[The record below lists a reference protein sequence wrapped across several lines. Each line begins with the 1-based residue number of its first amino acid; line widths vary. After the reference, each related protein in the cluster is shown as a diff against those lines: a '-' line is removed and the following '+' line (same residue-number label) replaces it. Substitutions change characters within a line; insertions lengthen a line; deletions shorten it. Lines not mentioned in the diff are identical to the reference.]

1 MTDHQKGSDKIYDRN
16 VSFGLRQSA
25 AFYFRHAP
33 AATLGMYLLKILF
46 SLLPFLTVIA
56 SARFVDR
63 VLDMSF
69 QGEKGALGSAAL
81 IALLM
86 LVREVGSNLYA
97 FLRTKQWSRT
107 YPVMDRMVAQ
117 KIAALPYE
125 KVEDDRVQDILS
137 RVKEDPEGLL
147 SGIIEGYLELGG
159 FLVSNVSLVAVL
171 VTQAPAWVS
180 AVITGLL
187 VCFGI
192 FAVKG
197 GERQYE
203 ARAEVTLRRRKAEYY
218 GDILKNR
225 ALAQER
231 MLFGYGGSIDE
242 AYLKESR
249 EARKLERKTSKRW
262 LIGMNLGAYIA
273 IGISVLVILTLV
285 TPVLQ
290 GRISVGLFVSL
301 VTAFM
306 SMTQNITW
314 QFPGMLKEMAK
325 GRRMLGDFNT
335 VLQMPVAA
343 EPETD
348 IPAEGTAF
356 ETLEF
361 RHVSFRYPGTEKEV
375 LKNLS
380 FRIERG
386 KHYAFAGRNGCGK
399 STIVKLI
406 LRLYEPDGGEILLNH
421 RNIREYAPGQIWS
434 MFAVLF
440 QDYARYPVSV
450 YENIALGD
458 RAMQNAAAI
467 SGRPE
472 GGVGSGENGPAQKA
486 GLKGKMDAGK
496 KTVGAGVR
504 SANGKKTVES
514 GDGLCAE
521 PAADRVRQAASR
533 AGLEGLLKKLPDGLD
548 TELGKLSEISVDLS
562 GGEWQR
568 VAMARME
575 CSKASVRILDEPT
588 AAMDPVQEQ
597 TVYRQ
602 FSDMNQDKTTIMIT
616 HRLGATWLSD
626 CIFVIED
633 GRVMEEGSHS
643 LLMEKQG
650 IYSEMYEKQRE
661 WYL

>member
-1 MTDHQKGSDKIYDRN
+1 MTKNRGCFHKTYDNHVR
-16 VSFGLRQSA
+16 FGLGQSA
-25 AFYFRHAP
+25 AFYFRHAL

-63 VLDMSF
+63 VLDMSP
-69 QGEKGALGSAAL
+69 QGGKEALGSAAL

-125 KVEDDRVQDILS
+125 KVEDERVQDILS

-171 VTQAPAWVS
+171 VAQAPAWVS
-180 AVITGLL
+180 AVITGML

-203 ARAEVTLRRRKAEYY
+203 ARAEVTMRKRKAEYY
-218 GDILKNR
+218 GDVLKDR

-231 MLFGYGGSIDE
+231 MLFGYGGSINE
-242 AYLKESR
+242 AYLKESA
-249 EARKLERKTSKRW
+249 EARRLERKTSKKW

-285 TPVLQ
+285 APVLQ

-325 GRRMLGDFNT
+325 GRRMLQDFNT

-348 IPAEGTAF
+348 IQAEEVAF

-361 RHVSFRYPGTEKEV
+361 RDVSFRYPGTEKEV
-375 LKNLS
+375 LKSVS

-406 LRLYEPDGGEILLNH
+406 LRLYEPDGGEILLND
-421 RNIREYAPGQIWS
+421 RNIREYDPGQIWG

-458 RAMQNAAAI
+458 RAMQKAYAYIGQPERAA
-467 SGRPE
+467 GP
-472 GGVGSGENGPAQKA
+472 GENRPAEKA
-486 GLKGKMDAGK
+486 GSKGGMDAGK
-496 KTVGAGVR
+496 KTVVSGDR
-504 SANGKKTVES
+504 SADGMKAAEPGK
-514 GDGLCAE
+514 GLWAK
-521 PAADRVRQAASR
+521 PAADRVRQAASK
-533 AGLEGLLKKLPDGLD
+533 AGLGGLLEKLPDGLD

-575 CSKASVRILDEPT
+575 CGRASVRILDEPT

-602 FSDMNQDKTTIMIT
+602 FSNMNQNETTIMIT

-643 LLMEKQG
+643 VLMEKQG